1 MTHAEFVSAY
11 GAGKIKVD
19 IDPRN
24 AARYISAR
32 LLLPL
37 VMMPVLGIG
46 IALALTGWIWTGVTV
61 LVLGIITPRLIKR
74 SAPHFVL
81 TQALEDERIYQEVT
95 QSNILRVTPTS

>member
-1 MTHAEFVSAY
+1 MNHAEFVGAY

-37 VMMPVLGIG
+37 VMMPVIGIG
-46 IALALTGWIWTGVTV
+46 IALALTGWIWAGITV
-61 LVLGIITPRLIKR
+61 LALGIIVPRLIKR

-81 TQALEDERIYQEVT
+81 TQALEDERIYREVM
-95 QSNILRVTPTS
+95 QSDILRITPTN

>member
-37 VMMPVLGIG
+37 VMMPVIGIG

-61 LVLGIITPRLIKR
+61 LALGIITPRLIKR

-81 TQALEDERIYQEVT
+81 TQALEDERIYREVT
-95 QSNILRVTPTS
+95 QSDILRITPKS